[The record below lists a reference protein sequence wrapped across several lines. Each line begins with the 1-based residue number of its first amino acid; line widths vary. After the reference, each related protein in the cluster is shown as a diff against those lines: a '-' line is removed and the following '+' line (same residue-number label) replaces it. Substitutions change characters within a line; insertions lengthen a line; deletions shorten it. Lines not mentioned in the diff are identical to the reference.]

1 MLSGINTLIVHMK
14 DRDELFQA
22 ACRIAVEEGGFRMAM
37 LCISD
42 RHTAKIVPVATAGKD
57 NGLLTSIKNLLA
69 SNEDVSNTMV
79 ARAIS
84 GKKAMVSNDS
94 INDPQ
99 VLFGRQYA
107 EAGVRSVAVLP
118 LIVLDEAEGVIAL
131 YSSESE
137 FFHEEE
143 LKLLTE
149 LAGDI
154 AFAIDHLDKQA
165 RLKYLAY
172 YDVLT
177 GLANRTLFLE
187 RVAQYMR
194 SAAAAGHQLAIGLMD
209 LERFKSINDSLG
221 QSNGDALLRHVAEW
235 LTQKTGD
242 AGLVARIDADH
253 FAIVLPEVKTD
264 GNLVKLV
271 EGMVAAFLEHPFHL
285 NDAVFRIGIKAGIA
299 LFPDDGDDAAA
310 LFMNAEV
317 ALKMAKGSS
326 NRYLFYTQKMTEAMA
341 DKLSLENRLR
351 QAIDNEEFVLH
362 YQPKVNLTSGKVTS
376 AEALIRWNSPMT
388 GLVPPDRFIPL
399 LEETGLIYEVGRWV
413 LRKAIE
419 DYLRWRAAGLS
430 AVRIAVNVSPLQL
443 RNINFIDEIK
453 EVIALDPHA
462 AAGLELEITESVIMH
477 DVERN
482 IISLQAIR
490 ALGITIAIDDFGTG
504 FSSLSYLATLPVD
517 TLKIDRAFVID
528 MTAGSQGLS
537 LVSTIINLAHAL
549 KLKVVAE
556 GVETEEQLRLLRLLN
571 CDEIQGFL
579 FSKPV
584 PADTFENNFLT
595 PLPPKED

>member
-1 MLSGINTLIVHMK
+1 M
-14 DRDELFQA
+14 
-22 ACRIAVEEGGFRMAM
+22 
-37 LCISD
+37 
-42 RHTAKIVPVATAGKD
+42 
-57 NGLLTSIKNLLA
+57 LTSIKNLLA

-84 GKKAMVSNDS
+84 GKKAIVSNDS

-107 EAGVRSVAVLP
+107 ESGVRSVAVLP
-118 LIVLDEAEGVIAL
+118 LIVMGEAEGVIAL
-131 YSSESE
+131 YSNESE

-299 LFPDDGDDAAA
+299 LFPDDGDAAAA
-310 LFMNAEV
+310 LFMNAEA
-317 ALKMAKGSS
+317 ALKMAKGRG
-326 NRYLFYTQKMTEAMA
+326 NRYLFYSQKMTEEMA

-362 YQPKVNLTSGKVTS
+362 YQPKVNLASGKVTS
-376 AEALIRWNSPMT
+376 AEALIRWNSPKT
-388 GLVPPDRFIPL
+388 GLVPPNRFIPL

-413 LRKAIE
+413 LHKAIE
-419 DYLRWRAAGLS
+419 DYLRWRTAGLS

-443 RNINFIDEIK
+443 RNIKFIDEIK

-462 AAGLELEITESVIMH
+462 AAGLELEITESVIMD
-477 DVERN
+477 DVEHN
-482 IISLQAIR
+482 IINLRAIR
-490 ALGITIAIDDFGTG
+490 ALGVTIAIDDFGTG
-504 FSSLSYLATLPVD
+504 FSSLSYLASLPVD

-549 KLKVVAE
+549 KLNVVAE

-584 PADTFENNFLT
+584 PANTFENNFLT